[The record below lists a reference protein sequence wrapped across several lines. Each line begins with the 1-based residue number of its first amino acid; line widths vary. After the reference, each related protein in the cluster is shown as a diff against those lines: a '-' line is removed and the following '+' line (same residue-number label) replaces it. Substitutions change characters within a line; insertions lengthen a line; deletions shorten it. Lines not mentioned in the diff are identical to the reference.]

1 MSEPAKPKR
10 RRSGPSGPTQ
20 AEEDRKKPQLKLR
33 LDPAII
39 AKIRAASEHS
49 GAPASVLVE
58 LAWRIAEKTDIF
70 QIALDVARPKRR
82 AKKDPA

>member
-1 MSEPAKPKR
+1 MSEPKK

-33 LDPAII
+33 LEPEII
-39 AKIRAASEHS
+39 AKIRAASEYS
-49 GAPASVLVE
+49 GAPASMLVE

-70 QIALDVARPKRR
+70 RITLDVARPKRR
-82 AKKDPA
+82 KKKDAE

>member
-10 RRSGPSGPTQ
+10 RKGGPSGPTQ

-39 AKIRAASEHS
+39 AKIRAASEYS

-70 QIALDVARPKRR
+70 RITLDVARPKRR
-82 AKKDPA
+82 NKQEAE

>member
-1 MSEPAKPKR
+1 MSEPKK

-20 AEEDRKKPQLKLR
+20 SEEDRKKPQLKLR
-33 LDPAII
+33 LEPEII
-39 AKIRAASEHS
+39 AKIRAASEYS

-70 QIALDVARPKRR
+70 RITLDVARPKKRK
-82 AKKDPA
+82 KKDEE